1 MKVAGSAVLNA
12 TPDKVWEAINDPAV
26 LAEVIPGCEKLTEVA
41 PAHYQGVVSMGIAS
55 IKGTYQGEIKL
66 EDQKAPDSLVLKA
79 AGAGS
84 AGTIDTTV
92 DVQLKDLG
100 DGTTEVSYDADAVVG
115 GMVGGVG
122 QRVLSS
128 VAKKT
133 AGAFFNQIDA
143 VLTGKKQVGAKAASD
158 DGAPAEVGAAEAP
171 AAAAAGQGGAL
182 GSAGLSAGASGLA
195 GAAAGGAGSFALGA
209 VCGALT
215 MAVGVVIGSR
225 VSRRR

>member
-1 MKVAGSAVLNA
+1 MKVAGSAVLHA

-100 DGTTEVSYDADAVVG
+100 DGTTEVAYDADAVVG

-122 QRVLSS
+122 QRVLTS

-143 VLTGKKQVGAKAASD
+143 VLTGKKQVGAPAD
-158 DGAPAEVGAAEAP
+158 DETAPAGVTPAEAP
-171 AAAAAGQGGAL
+171 AGEGGAL
-182 GSAGLSAGASGLA
+182 SRAGVGVGVPGLA
-195 GAAAGGAGSFALGA
+195 GAGAGEAGLFALGA
-209 VCGALT
+209 VFGAVT
-215 MAVGVVIGSR
+215 MAAGVLIGAR
-225 VSRRR
+225 LTRRR